1 MKGLNFSE
9 LLTGVQSETLPR
21 VKRLCNALPAAGVDG
36 DEGGAVRLL
45 ACLAVP
51 RQGAEGGS
59 VALQVRQ
66 IPPEAVLSPN

>member
-9 LLTGVQSETLPR
+9 LLTGVQIRDATAC
-21 VKRLCNALPAAGVDG
+21 KRLCNALPAAGVDG

-59 VALQVRQ
+59 VALQGRQ
-66 IPPEAVLSPN
+66 IAPEAVLSPN